1 MMAWR
6 RIHKSHFIVLNLN
19 QMIILFSDAHIDG
32 LLQDCSISTA
42 ITLEILQSY
51 NKPSICINQP
61 QWVRLIVFTVDTWRF
76 KYSCCYQFKL
86 SAFFR
91 LWSERWKR
99 SKWDLSCRRYVSAC
113 RRCCGTA
120 WTELGQAPKSHPKL
134 RLQRWLPNM
143 GPVLSHPCLRSPR
156 SRVQALA
163 LATTNCGVIVIIAQ
177 RCPLQLRGVAA
188 NCSLSTACVGVR

>member
-1 MMAWR
+1 M
-6 RIHKSHFIVLNLN
+6 KSHFIVLYIN

-61 QWVRLIVFTVDTWRF
+61 QWVRLIVFTVDTWLF

-91 LWSERWKR
+91 LWSERWR
-99 SKWDLSCRRYVSAC
+99 RNKWDLSCMRYVSAC

-120 WTELGQAPKSHPKL
+120 WTELGQSPKSHPKL

-156 SRVQALA
+156 SPRSRVLALA
-163 LATTNCGVIVIIAQ
+163 LAKYNRGVIVIIAH
-177 RCPLQLRGVAA
+177 RCPPQLRGVAA
-188 NCSLSTACVGVR
+188 NWSLSTAWAGAR